1 MFNAGKPA
9 SRRILVVRLGA
20 MGDIIHA
27 LPAVAWLK
35 QIHPG
40 SHLTWLVEPRW
51 APLLEDNP
59 YVDRVVLLHRQNFAG
74 LVETRRELRTA
85 HYDFAVDFQ
94 GLLKSAMAASAAS
107 PDRLYGFHQSQV
119 RERLAALFYSHKTVS
134 RAGAR
139 GGPESGTGRGVQR
152 RRHAA
157 GQAPLSAARRAAP
170 RANCRRAISC
180 SPLRWPDGF
189 PSSGRWTT
197 TAHWPRACATNS
209 AFRWCSTVRRAR
221 ISPRPRPR
229 CRTIRAW
236 PD

>member
-1 MFNAGKPA
+1 
-9 SRRILVVRLGA
+9 

-51 APLLEDNP
+51 APLLEENP

-134 RAGAR
+134 ARRAR
-139 GGPESGTGRGVQR
+139 GGSESGTGRRVQR
-152 RRHAA
+152 RRHAT
-157 GQAPLSAARRAAP
+157 GQAPFSAAGGPPRRRSAAGRLRARLSAGRMGLQAVADGTLPGTGRAPAQRTRHSAGARRSAGRGLRRGRGRGAAP
-170 RANCRRAISC
+170 FEPGRIDPRDTTRRGCRGC
-180 SPLRWPDGF
+180 G
-189 PSSGRWTT
+189 
-197 TAHWPRACATNS
+197 
-209 AFRWCSTVRRAR
+209 
-221 ISPRPRPR
+221 
-229 CRTIRAW
+229 
-236 PD
+236 

>member
-35 QIHPG
+35 QSHPG

-51 APLLEDNP
+51 APLLEENP

-134 RAGAR
+134 RAAHVVDRNLELAAACSDGGMQPRQAPFSAA
-139 GGPESGTGRGVQR
+139 GGPR
-152 RRHAA
+152 RRRSAA
-157 GQAPLSAARRAAP
+157 GRLRARLSAGRMGFQAVADG
-170 RANCRRAISC
+170 
-180 SPLRWPDGF
+180 PLP
-189 PSSGRWTT
+189 
-197 TAHWPRACATNS
+197 AHLPRACATNS
-209 AFRWCSTVRRAR
+209 ASRWCSTVRRAR
-221 ISPRPRPR
+221 TSPRPRPR